1 VQAEIETTALDRAQE
16 LYSEAVRQT
25 NLSRPARAI
34 RLLNSA
40 LTALVAG
47 DLANGPLHARIHV
60 TLALNQT
67 ELFGAD
73 AGSESLAEA
82 LRIAQE
88 TVHREIELLVHIQH
102 GLIAM
107 RSGDLTRAISRLDD
121 AVTLLDFGSAFE
133 RTSALINRGALHL
146 YLGNLA
152 KARTD
157 LDRAVSAAEE
167 AGLPLEVYKA
177 KHNLGYLE
185 FLAGNIPQAIR
196 LLDEAARETPHTFG
210 AAQLDRARVL
220 VEAGLT
226 REATQTLDDAAVVVR
241 RQRQAQDI
249 AEIELAQAECALLSG
264 EVARARRLAGNA
276 RRRFRRRGSDRWR
289 QRAQLIQLQAD
300 LAAGRPGSRL
310 AAPALSL
317 AEEMALSGSAADVAT
332 ARRIAAQALVRA
344 GRLGEARE
352 EAGRA
357 GPVRGSDRISAR
369 LHARLVGAEIEI
381 ASGATAKARRKLRSG
396 LNELAAY
403 QAQFGSIDLQT
414 ASAVH
419 GRRLA
424 ELDVATALRDG
435 RAADVL
441 LAAERSTAVT
451 ARIVHLS
458 PPNDPD
464 AAELLSKLRISLV
477 SAREARTAQ
486 DTAAEVAFREGAASL
501 RQSLRDRAWTVDG
514 SGQAA
519 PVASLAEIEAQ
530 VHRLGVRL
538 VTYVES
544 EGQLVVVA
552 VGAGAPRLVRLGSA
566 ADAVQ
571 LARRV
576 RADLD
581 VLSLERLPAPLRSA
595 ARGSLAAS
603 LRRLDDLLLAPL
615 SRDDRPL
622 VIAPTGELRALAW
635 NALLS
640 RVGRPT
646 VVAASASSWCRT
658 SAEAVRGP
666 LVVALAGPGLARA
679 DDEAVT
685 AAGAWPSSTARYAVG
700 ADRGVALA
708 AMAQADLVHVAAHGT
723 HQADSPLFS
732 SLRLADGPVFAHEL
746 DPDTVRASHV
756 VLSACEVGRSTLRPG
771 DEALGLTSVLLR
783 LGVRSV
789 VASVARV
796 NDTAAAETMAA
807 YHRELARG
815 TGSGEALASALAS
828 QDDDTPV
835 PFVCFGS
842 SWRAARGGPSLPRS
856 GRS

>member
-1 VQAEIETTALDRAQE
+1 LSQAGSTVQARIGTTPLDRAQE

-40 LTALVAG
+40 LDALVAG

-60 TLALNQT
+60 TLALNQA

-73 AGSESLAEA
+73 AGAESLAEA

-88 TVHREIELLVHIQH
+88 NVHREIELLVHIQQ

-107 RSGDLTRAISRLDD
+107 RSGDLARAISRLDD
-121 AVTLLDFGSAFE
+121 AVALLDFGSAFE
-133 RTSALINRGALHL
+133 RASALINRGALHL

-157 LDRAVSAAEE
+157 LDRAVSSAEE

-185 FLAGNIPQAIR
+185 FLAGNIPQSIR
-196 LLDEAARETPHTFG
+196 LLDEAARETPHAFG

-220 VEAGLT
+220 VEAGLI
-226 REATQTLDDAAVVVR
+226 REATLALDDAARVAR

-264 EVARARRLAGNA
+264 EVARARRLAGSA

-289 QRAQLIQLQAD
+289 QRAQMIQLHAD

-310 AAPALSL
+310 VPPALSL
-317 AEEMALSGSAADVAT
+317 ADEMALYGTAADVAT
-332 ARRIAAQALVRA
+332 ARRLAAQALVRA
-344 GRLGEARE
+344 GRLGAARE
-352 EAGRA
+352 QAAHA

-369 LHARLVGAEIEI
+369 LHARLVGAQIEI
-381 ASGATAKARRKLRSG
+381 ASGATAQARRQLRTG
-396 LNELAAY
+396 LKELAAY

-419 GRRLA
+419 GRHLA
-424 ELDVATALRDG
+424 ELDVAIALRDG
-435 RAADVL
+435 RPADVL
-441 LAAERSTAVT
+441 LAAERGTAVT
-451 ARIVHLS
+451 ARIIHLT
-458 PPNDPD
+458 PPDDPV

-477 SAREARTAQ
+477 SAREARTAE
-486 DTAAEVAFREGAASL
+486 DSAAEVIHRQDAAAL
-501 RQSLRDRAWTVDG
+501 QQRLRDRAWTVGG
-514 SGQAA
+514 SGEAA
-519 PVASLAEIEAQ
+519 PVASLAEIETQ
-530 VHRLGVRL
+530 VRRLSARL

-544 EGQLVVVA
+544 EGQLVAVA
-552 VGAGAPRLVRLGSA
+552 VGGGNPTLVRLGSA
-566 ADAVQ
+566 AHVAQ
-571 LARRV
+571 LAKRA

-581 VLSLERLPAPLRSA
+581 VLALERLPEPLRGA
-595 ARGSLAAS
+595 ARASLAAS
-603 LRRLDDLLLAPL
+603 LVRLDGLLLAPL
-615 SRDDRPL
+615 PRDDRTL
-622 VIAPTGELRALAW
+622 VIAPTGELRALPW
-635 NALLS
+635 NALPS
-640 RVGRPT
+640 RVGRAT
-646 VVAASASSWCRT
+646 VVAASASSWCRI
-658 SAEAVRGP
+658 SADAVDRP
-666 LVVALAGPGLARA
+666 QVVALAGPGLARA
-679 DDEAVT
+679 EHEAAA
-685 AAGAWPSSTARYAVG
+685 AAGAWPSSAARYEPA
-700 ADRGVALA
+700 ADRRATRA
-708 AMAQADLVHVAAHGT
+708 AMAQADVVHVAAHGT

-746 DPDTVRASHV
+746 ESDTVRASHV

-815 TGSGEALASALAS
+815 AGSAEALASALAS
-828 QDDDTPV
+828 QDEKTPV
-835 PFVCFGS
+835 PFVCFGT
-842 SWRAARGGPSLPRS
+842 SWQAASPA
-856 GRS
+856 